1 VGDRPPERVAVEGEL
16 DEGDVPDP
24 VGEAR
29 PRELDRLVDGEG
41 AEREV
46 VLGLEGESRRLSDA
60 AQLDG
65 VLVGCAVRS
74 ARVGRVRDLGEE
86 GVAPRRRRG
95 EGLLGES

>member
-29 PRELDRLVDGEG
+29 PRELDCLVDGEG

-46 VLGLEGESRRLSDA
+46 VSRLE
-60 AQLDG
+60 
-65 VLVGCAVRS
+65 
-74 ARVGRVRDLGEE
+74 
-86 GVAPRRRRG
+86 
-95 EGLLGES
+95 